1 MKWTIAVLPGDG
13 VGPEVTRL
21 AVDVLGSTA
30 KRFNHELKVD
40 FHDIGWSAYENH
52 GDPLPQSTLEGCKS
66 ADAVLLGAV
75 GDPRGDKLPPD
86 LRPERGLLT
95 LRKELECFANIR
107 PARLLSCLAD
117 ASPLALE
124 TVENT
129 DLVIVREL
137 AGGIYYGEPSGILE
151 DGEVALDTMR
161 YQRNEIVRI
170 TRVAFEIAMDRKR
183 KVISVDKANVLSSS
197 RLWRKTVTEIA
208 LEYPKVD
215 CSHMFVDRAAMELVM
230 NPQSLDVLLT
240 SNLFGDI
247 LSDEA
252 AAVVGSIGLLA
263 SASLN
268 ENGGGIFE
276 PVHGSAPDIAG
287 SGSAN
292 PLAAILSAAMLLRQ
306 TYSLEMEARTI
317 EESVEAVLEMGL
329 RTPDLVRGTVGATVG
344 TETIGSAVSH
354 QILQRPA
361 EK

>member
-1 MKWTIAVLPGDG
+1 MLPGDG
-13 VGPEVTRL
+13 VGPEVTKL
-21 AVDVLGSTA
+21 AIDVLQSTA
-30 KRFNHELKVD
+30 SVFSHELNVE
-40 FHDIGWSAYENH
+40 FYEIGWSAYENQ
-52 GDPLPQSTLEGCKS
+52 GSPLPDSTLNGCKS

-75 GDPRGDKLPPD
+75 GDPRGDELAPE
-86 LRPERGLLT
+86 LRPERGLLS
-95 LRKELECFANIR
+95 LRKELGCFANIR
-107 PARLLSCLAD
+107 PSRLLPCLSN
-117 ASPLALE
+117 ASPLSLE
-124 TVENT
+124 TVQNT

-137 AGGIYYGEPSGILE
+137 AGGIYYGEPSGISE
-151 DGEVALDTMR
+151 NGDTALDTMR
-161 YQRNEIVRI
+161 YHREEIARI
-170 TRVAFEIAMDRKR
+170 ARVAFDMAMTRQKTL
-183 KVISVDKANVLSSS
+183 ISVDKANVLSSS
-197 RLWRKTVTEIA
+197 RLWRKTVNEIA

-306 TYSLEMEARTI
+306 TYSLEIEARTI
-317 EESVEAVLEMGL
+317 EDSVEAVLEMGL
-329 RTPDLVRGTVGATVG
+329 RTPDLSRGTVEATVG

-354 QILQRPA
+354 HISKRLA